1 MIRLRN
7 IFFLLLLML
16 LALPIA
22 SRAKDVFYIQPF
34 NIVPGDTKTISLN
47 LDNANGYRGFQ
58 TDIVL
63 PEGLSIVKQTN
74 NSLAISPT
82 SRASSFALSFNEIG
96 DRTTRL
102 LCYSAQYETI
112 SGNSG
117 ALVNIQVKAS
127 SDFAGG
133 YVQLKNTIFS
143 NENNQDVNMDDS
155 QVSVQ
160 TKEQNFISVADD
172 EVTAGKGKAF
182 ALQLTNETSLT
193 ACQFDVAV
201 PSGLSLDLEKCSVTG
216 RCSSSHQLTSKDLGN
231 GRYRFVCMSMDN
243 TTFVGHSGTIL
254 NLWVNAEASA
264 RDHKKVKVE
273 NVVFSDA
280 KAQTYRFEPI
290 SFDVNVSF
298 VVATS
303 IRLSE
308 SSLSLQVDD
317 SRTLT
322 ATVLPENC
330 TDKSVVWESSNEQV
344 ATVDAN
350 GKVIAKAEGQCQI
363 IAYSADR
370 SVKAECAVTVTKI
383 PLTVRVEDVSRK
395 YGDENPQ
402 FKISYEG
409 FRDGDTETRLTT
421 SAVAQTDAN
430 LKSAVGD
437 YEIILSG
444 AESNKYSFNYVA
456 GTLTITKAPLTISA
470 GNYTKK
476 QGDAMPAFKASY
488 DGFKNGETESVLTK
502 QPVFSTDAN
511 EASSPAEYAVN
522 VSSAE
527 AENYE
532 ISYQPGTLT
541 VTEADAV
548 IIRAKSYTRQYG
560 DANPTFEYEVEGA
573 ALDGTPEVVCSAVS
587 DSPVGTYTIEVRQGS
602 VKNYNVHFENGTL
615 TITKAPLVIS
625 AGSYTKKQGD
635 AMPELKASYGGFKNG
650 ENETVLTKQP
660 VFSTEANESSSP
672 ADYVVNVS
680 GAEAENYE
688 ITYQP
693 GTLTVTEADAVII
706 RAKSFSR
713 QYGDANP
720 IFEYE
725 VEGVALDGT
734 PEFVCSAAD
743 GSPVGTY
750 TIEVRQ
756 GSVKNYNVHFENG
769 TLTITKAPLVISAG
783 SYTKKQGDAM
793 PEFKASYSGFKN
805 GETESVLTKQPVFS
819 TDANEASSPAEYAVN
834 VSSAEAENYEISY
847 QPGTLTVTEADAVI
861 IRAKNYTRQYGD
873 ANPVFEYEV
882 EGAAL
887 EGTPELTCSAVANS
901 PVGTYT
907 IELSKGSVK
916 NYNVHFENGTMTIT
930 KAPLTIS
937 AGNYTKKQ
945 GDAMPA
951 FKASYDGFKNGETE
965 SVLTKQPVF
974 STDANEAS
982 SPAEYAVNVSSAE
995 AENYEISYQPGT
1007 MTVTEADAVVIRAKS
1022 YSRQYGDANPTF
1034 EYEVEGVALD
1044 GTPELVCSAA
1054 VGSSIGTYT
1063 IEVRQGSVKN
1073 YNVHFENGTL
1083 TITKA
1088 PLVISA
1094 GSYTKKQ
1101 GDAMPELK
1109 ASYGGFKNG
1118 ENETVLTK
1126 QPVFSTEANESSSP
1140 ADYVVNVSGAEATN
1154 YDITYQPGT
1163 LTVTEMPAPI
1173 LSVVNKELQISTELA
1188 DAIIYYTLDGTNPD
1202 ENSKVY
1208 SAPISLYASC
1218 MIKAIVVKNGVKSK
1232 IAETEYH
1239 DAQYPDI
1246 VKVGDLIT
1254 ANIINNGEENL
1265 PMLFSVTSVYPFEV
1279 TLLNKEEYVEG
1290 WRNEQLIG
1298 DIEVPAFVTSNGVSF
1313 AVKSIGRRALCASG
1327 KVTSLKL
1334 NEGLEY
1340 IAQEALRT
1348 IGRIKK
1354 LVIPNSVKEI
1364 GSANIIDDMNLN
1376 TMVLGKGVEIL
1387 HFNAFWSTNVPLKE
1401 IYSLN
1406 PVPPVC
1412 GAPDITFEGMPDGV
1426 TLYVPIGSK
1435 EAYETA
1441 PGWNHFAGHIVEINP
1456 TAIKPV
1462 VISIKDNTSWYNL
1475 RGVRS
1480 LEKPTAPGIYIHGGK
1495 KVIIK

>member
-1 MIRLRN
+1 
-7 IFFLLLLML
+7 ML

-470 GNYTKK
+470 DN
-476 QGDAMPAFKASY
+476 
-488 DGFKNGETESVLTK
+488 
-502 QPVFSTDAN
+502 
-511 EASSPAEYAVN
+511 
-522 VSSAE
+522 
-527 AENYE
+527 
-532 ISYQPGTLT
+532 
-541 VTEADAV
+541 
-548 IIRAKSYTRQYG
+548 
-560 DANPTFEYEVEGA
+560 
-573 ALDGTPEVVCSAVS
+573 
-587 DSPVGTYTIEVRQGS
+587 
-602 VKNYNVHFENGTL
+602 
-615 TITKAPLVIS
+615 
-625 AGSYTKKQGD
+625 
-635 AMPELKASYGGFKNG
+635 
-650 ENETVLTKQP
+650 
-660 VFSTEANESSSP
+660 
-672 ADYVVNVS
+672 
-680 GAEAENYE
+680 
-688 ITYQP
+688 
-693 GTLTVTEADAVII
+693 
-706 RAKSFSR
+706 
-713 QYGDANP
+713 
-720 IFEYE
+720 
-725 VEGVALDGT
+725 
-734 PEFVCSAAD
+734 
-743 GSPVGTY
+743 
-750 TIEVRQ
+750 
-756 GSVKNYNVHFENG
+756 
-769 TLTITKAPLVISAG
+769 
-783 SYTKKQGDAM
+783 YTKKQGDAM

-1022 YSRQYGDANPTF
+1022 YRRQYGDANPTF

-1101 GDAMPELK
+1101 GDAMPEFK
-1109 ASYGGFKNG
+1109 ASYSGFKNG
-1118 ENETVLTK
+1118 ETEAVLTK

-1140 ADYVVNVSGAEATN
+1140 ADYVVNVSGAEADN
-1154 YDITYQPGT
+1154 YDITYLPGI
-1163 LTVTEMPAPI
+1163 LTITEMSAPI
-1173 LSVVNKELQISTELA
+1173 VSIVNNELQISTELDNA
-1188 DAIIYYTLDGTNPD
+1188 VIYYTLDGTEPD

-1208 SAPISLYASC
+1208 SEPVSLYASC
-1218 MIKAIVVKNGVKSK
+1218 MIKAIAAVGGVKSK
-1232 IAETEYH
+1232 VTETEFH
-1239 DAQYPDI
+1239 DALYPDI

-1265 PMLFSVTSVYPFEV
+1265 LMAFKVTSVFPFEV
-1279 TLLNKEEYVEG
+1279 TMIHRSNYQEG
-1290 WRNEQLIG
+1290 WNNEQITG
-1298 DIEVPAFVTSNGVSF
+1298 DIEVPSSVTANGISYS
-1313 AVKSIGRRALCASG
+1313 VKRIGDSALAYTP
-1327 KVTSLKL
+1327 KAASLKL

-1340 IAQEALRT
+1340 IDGSAFRCFGQLKMKE
-1348 IGRIKK
+1348 
-1354 LVIPNSVKEI
+1354 LVVPNSVKVVGGAFVTECN
-1364 GSANIIDDMNLN
+1364 SLN
-1376 TMVLGKGVEIL
+1376 TIVLGTGVERL
-1387 HFNAFWSTNVPLKE
+1387 QRDAFWGIGALKE

-1406 PVPPVC
+1406 SIPPVC
-1412 GAPDITFEGMPDGV
+1412 DVPDQTFVDIPDDV
-1426 TLYVPIGSK
+1426 ALYVPIGSK

>member
-34 NIVPGDTKTISLN
+34 NMVPGDTKTISLN
-47 LDNANGYRGFQ
+47 LDNANVYRGFQ

-82 SRASSFALSFNEIG
+82 SRASSFALSSNEIG

-402 FKISYEG
+402 FKILYEG

-421 SAVAQTDAN
+421 TAIAQTDAN

-437 YEIILSG
+437 YEITLSG

-456 GTLTITKAPLTISA
+456 GTLTITKAPLIISA

-476 QGDAMPAFKASY
+476 QGDAMPKFKVSY
-488 DGFKNGETESVLTK
+488 SGFKNAENETILTK
-502 QPVFSTDAN
+502 QPVFSTDA
-511 EASSPAEYAVN
+511 
-522 VSSAE
+522 
-527 AENYE
+527 
-532 ISYQPGTLT
+532 T
-541 VTEADAV
+541 
-548 IIRAKSYTRQYG
+548 
-560 DANPTFEYEVEGA
+560 
-573 ALDGTPEVVCSAVS
+573 
-587 DSPVGTYTIEVRQGS
+587 
-602 VKNYNVHFENGTL
+602 
-615 TITKAPLVIS
+615 
-625 AGSYTKKQGD
+625 
-635 AMPELKASYGGFKNG
+635 
-650 ENETVLTKQP
+650 
-660 VFSTEANESSSP
+660 ESSSP

-680 GAEAENYE
+680 GAEA
-688 ITYQP
+688 
-693 GTLTVTEADAVII
+693 D
-706 RAKSFSR
+706 
-713 QYGDANP
+713 
-720 IFEYE
+720 
-725 VEGVALDGT
+725 
-734 PEFVCSAAD
+734 
-743 GSPVGTY
+743 
-750 TIEVRQ
+750 
-756 GSVKNYNVHFENG
+756 
-769 TLTITKAPLVISAG
+769 
-783 SYTKKQGDAM
+783 
-793 PEFKASYSGFKN
+793 
-805 GETESVLTKQPVFS
+805 
-819 TDANEASSPAEYAVN
+819 
-834 VSSAEAENYEISY
+834 
-847 QPGTLTVTEADAVI
+847 
-861 IRAKNYTRQYGD
+861 
-873 ANPVFEYEV
+873 
-882 EGAAL
+882 
-887 EGTPELTCSAVANS
+887 
-901 PVGTYT
+901 
-907 IELSKGSVK
+907 
-916 NYNVHFENGTMTIT
+916 
-930 KAPLTIS
+930 
-937 AGNYTKKQ
+937 
-945 GDAMPA
+945 
-951 FKASYDGFKNGETE
+951 
-965 SVLTKQPVF
+965 
-974 STDANEAS
+974 
-982 SPAEYAVNVSSAE
+982 
-995 AENYEISYQPGT
+995 
-1007 MTVTEADAVVIRAKS
+1007 
-1022 YSRQYGDANPTF
+1022 
-1034 EYEVEGVALD
+1034 
-1044 GTPELVCSAA
+1044 
-1054 VGSSIGTYT
+1054 
-1063 IEVRQGSVKN
+1063 
-1073 YNVHFENGTL
+1073 
-1083 TITKA
+1083 
-1088 PLVISA
+1088 
-1094 GSYTKKQ
+1094 
-1101 GDAMPELK
+1101 
-1109 ASYGGFKNG
+1109 
-1118 ENETVLTK
+1118 
-1126 QPVFSTEANESSSP
+1126 
-1140 ADYVVNVSGAEATN
+1140 N
-1154 YDITYQPGT
+1154 YDITYLPGI
-1163 LTVTEMPAPI
+1163 LTITEMSAPI
-1173 LSVVNKELQISTELA
+1173 VSIVNNELQISTELDNA
-1188 DAIIYYTLDGTNPD
+1188 VIYYTLDGTEPG

-1208 SAPISLYASC
+1208 SEPVSLYASC
-1218 MIKAIVVKNGVKSK
+1218 VIKAVAVVGGVKSK
-1232 IAETEYH
+1232 VTETEYH
-1239 DAQYPDI
+1239 NAQYPDI

-1265 PMLFSVTSVYPFEV
+1265 LMAFKVTSVFPFEV
-1279 TLLNKEEYVEG
+1279 TMIHRRNYQEG
-1290 WRNEQLIG
+1290 WNNEQITG
-1298 DIEVPAFVTSNGVSF
+1298 DIEVPSSVTANGISYS
-1313 AVKSIGRRALCASG
+1313 VKRIGDCVLAYTSKAA
-1327 KVTSLKL
+1327 SLKL

-1340 IAQEALRT
+1340 IDGSAFRCFGQLKMKE
-1348 IGRIKK
+1348 
-1354 LVIPNSVKEI
+1354 LVVPNSVKVVGGAFVTECN
-1364 GSANIIDDMNLN
+1364 SLN
-1376 TMVLGKGVEIL
+1376 TIVLGTGVERL
-1387 HFNAFWSTNVPLKE
+1387 QRDAFWGIGALKE

-1406 PVPPVC
+1406 SIPPVC
-1412 GAPDITFEGMPDGV
+1412 DVPDQTFVDIPDDV
-1426 TLYVPIGSK
+1426 ALYVPIGSK

>member
-1 MIRLRN
+1 MV
-7 IFFLLLLML
+7 
-16 LALPIA
+16 
-22 SRAKDVFYIQPF
+22 SKAKDAFYIQPF

-47 LDNANGYRGFQ
+47 LDNENVYRGFQ

-63 PEGLSIVKQTN
+63 PEGLSIVRNTN
-74 NSLAISPT
+74 NSLAISLT
-82 SRASSFALSFNEIG
+82 NRASSFALSSNEVG
-96 DRTTRL
+96 DRTLRL
-102 LCYSAQYETI
+102 LGYSAQYETI
-112 SGNSG
+112 SGDNG

-127 SDFAGG
+127 SDFKGG

-143 NENNQDVNMDDS
+143 NENNQDVSMDDS
-155 QVSVQ
+155 QVLVL
-160 TKEQNFISVADD
+160 TKEQNLISVADG
-172 EVTAGKGKAF
+172 ELTAGKGKAF
-182 ALQLTNETSLT
+182 ALELTNETSLT
-193 ACQFDVAV
+193 ACQFDVVV
-201 PSGLSLDLEKCSVTG
+201 PSGLSLDLAKCSVTG

-280 KAQTYRFEPI
+280 KAQTYRLEPI

-502 QPVFSTDAN
+502 QPVFSTDA
-511 EASSPAEYAVN
+511 
-522 VSSAE
+522 
-527 AENYE
+527 
-532 ISYQPGTLT
+532 T
-541 VTEADAV
+541 
-548 IIRAKSYTRQYG
+548 
-560 DANPTFEYEVEGA
+560 
-573 ALDGTPEVVCSAVS
+573 
-587 DSPVGTYTIEVRQGS
+587 
-602 VKNYNVHFENGTL
+602 
-615 TITKAPLVIS
+615 
-625 AGSYTKKQGD
+625 
-635 AMPELKASYGGFKNG
+635 
-650 ENETVLTKQP
+650 
-660 VFSTEANESSSP
+660 ESSSP

-680 GAEAENYE
+680 GAEA
-688 ITYQP
+688 
-693 GTLTVTEADAVII
+693 D
-706 RAKSFSR
+706 
-713 QYGDANP
+713 
-720 IFEYE
+720 
-725 VEGVALDGT
+725 
-734 PEFVCSAAD
+734 
-743 GSPVGTY
+743 
-750 TIEVRQ
+750 
-756 GSVKNYNVHFENG
+756 
-769 TLTITKAPLVISAG
+769 
-783 SYTKKQGDAM
+783 
-793 PEFKASYSGFKN
+793 
-805 GETESVLTKQPVFS
+805 
-819 TDANEASSPAEYAVN
+819 
-834 VSSAEAENYEISY
+834 
-847 QPGTLTVTEADAVI
+847 
-861 IRAKNYTRQYGD
+861 
-873 ANPVFEYEV
+873 
-882 EGAAL
+882 
-887 EGTPELTCSAVANS
+887 
-901 PVGTYT
+901 
-907 IELSKGSVK
+907 
-916 NYNVHFENGTMTIT
+916 
-930 KAPLTIS
+930 
-937 AGNYTKKQ
+937 
-945 GDAMPA
+945 
-951 FKASYDGFKNGETE
+951 
-965 SVLTKQPVF
+965 
-974 STDANEAS
+974 
-982 SPAEYAVNVSSAE
+982 
-995 AENYEISYQPGT
+995 
-1007 MTVTEADAVVIRAKS
+1007 
-1022 YSRQYGDANPTF
+1022 
-1034 EYEVEGVALD
+1034 
-1044 GTPELVCSAA
+1044 
-1054 VGSSIGTYT
+1054 
-1063 IEVRQGSVKN
+1063 
-1073 YNVHFENGTL
+1073 
-1083 TITKA
+1083 
-1088 PLVISA
+1088 
-1094 GSYTKKQ
+1094 
-1101 GDAMPELK
+1101 
-1109 ASYGGFKNG
+1109 
-1118 ENETVLTK
+1118 
-1126 QPVFSTEANESSSP
+1126 
-1140 ADYVVNVSGAEATN
+1140 N
-1154 YDITYQPGT
+1154 YDITYLPGI
-1163 LTVTEMPAPI
+1163 LTITEMSAPI
-1173 LSVVNKELQISTELA
+1173 VSIVNNELQISTELDNA
-1188 DAIIYYTLDGTNPD
+1188 VIYYTLDGTEPG

-1208 SAPISLYASC
+1208 SEPVSLYASC
-1218 MIKAIVVKNGVKSK
+1218 VIKAVAVVGGVKSK
-1232 IAETEYH
+1232 VTETEYH
-1239 DAQYPDI
+1239 NAQYPDI

-1265 PMLFSVTSVYPFEV
+1265 LMAFKVTSVFPFEV
-1279 TLLNKEEYVEG
+1279 TMIHRRNYQEG
-1290 WRNEQLIG
+1290 WNNEQITG
-1298 DIEVPAFVTSNGVSF
+1298 DIEVPSSVTANGISYS
-1313 AVKSIGRRALCASG
+1313 VKRIGDCALAYTS
-1327 KVTSLKL
+1327 KAASLKL

-1340 IAQEALRT
+1340 IDDSAFKCFGQLKMKE
-1348 IGRIKK
+1348 
-1354 LVIPNSVKEI
+1354 LVVPNSVKVVGGAFVKECN
-1364 GSANIIDDMNLN
+1364 SLN
-1376 TMVLGKGVEIL
+1376 TIVLGTGVEGL
-1387 HFNAFWSTNVPLKE
+1387 QRNAFWGIGALNE

-1406 PVPPVC
+1406 SIPPICDVPDQTFVDI
-1412 GAPDITFEGMPDGV
+1412 PDDV
-1426 TLYVPIGSK
+1426 ALYVPIGSK

>member
-1 MIRLRN
+1 
-7 IFFLLLLML
+7 ML

-47 LDNANGYRGFQ
+47 LNNENVYRGFQ

-82 SRASSFALSFNEIG
+82 SRASSFALSSNEIG

-409 FRDGDTETRLTT
+409 FKNGDTETRLTT

-437 YEIILSG
+437 YEITLSG

-456 GTLTITKAPLTISA
+456 GTLTITKAPLVISA

-476 QGDAMPAFKASY
+476 QGDAMPKFKVSY
-488 DGFKNGETESVLTK
+488 SGFKNAENETILTK
-502 QPVFSTDAN
+502 QPVFSTDA
-511 EASSPAEYAVN
+511 
-522 VSSAE
+522 
-527 AENYE
+527 
-532 ISYQPGTLT
+532 T
-541 VTEADAV
+541 
-548 IIRAKSYTRQYG
+548 
-560 DANPTFEYEVEGA
+560 
-573 ALDGTPEVVCSAVS
+573 
-587 DSPVGTYTIEVRQGS
+587 
-602 VKNYNVHFENGTL
+602 
-615 TITKAPLVIS
+615 
-625 AGSYTKKQGD
+625 
-635 AMPELKASYGGFKNG
+635 
-650 ENETVLTKQP
+650 
-660 VFSTEANESSSP
+660 ESSSP

-680 GAEAENYE
+680 GAEA
-688 ITYQP
+688 
-693 GTLTVTEADAVII
+693 D
-706 RAKSFSR
+706 
-713 QYGDANP
+713 
-720 IFEYE
+720 
-725 VEGVALDGT
+725 
-734 PEFVCSAAD
+734 
-743 GSPVGTY
+743 
-750 TIEVRQ
+750 
-756 GSVKNYNVHFENG
+756 
-769 TLTITKAPLVISAG
+769 
-783 SYTKKQGDAM
+783 
-793 PEFKASYSGFKN
+793 
-805 GETESVLTKQPVFS
+805 
-819 TDANEASSPAEYAVN
+819 
-834 VSSAEAENYEISY
+834 
-847 QPGTLTVTEADAVI
+847 
-861 IRAKNYTRQYGD
+861 
-873 ANPVFEYEV
+873 
-882 EGAAL
+882 
-887 EGTPELTCSAVANS
+887 
-901 PVGTYT
+901 
-907 IELSKGSVK
+907 
-916 NYNVHFENGTMTIT
+916 
-930 KAPLTIS
+930 
-937 AGNYTKKQ
+937 
-945 GDAMPA
+945 
-951 FKASYDGFKNGETE
+951 
-965 SVLTKQPVF
+965 
-974 STDANEAS
+974 
-982 SPAEYAVNVSSAE
+982 
-995 AENYEISYQPGT
+995 
-1007 MTVTEADAVVIRAKS
+1007 
-1022 YSRQYGDANPTF
+1022 
-1034 EYEVEGVALD
+1034 
-1044 GTPELVCSAA
+1044 
-1054 VGSSIGTYT
+1054 
-1063 IEVRQGSVKN
+1063 
-1073 YNVHFENGTL
+1073 
-1083 TITKA
+1083 
-1088 PLVISA
+1088 
-1094 GSYTKKQ
+1094 
-1101 GDAMPELK
+1101 
-1109 ASYGGFKNG
+1109 
-1118 ENETVLTK
+1118 
-1126 QPVFSTEANESSSP
+1126 
-1140 ADYVVNVSGAEATN
+1140 N
-1154 YDITYQPGT
+1154 YDITYLPGI
-1163 LTVTEMPAPI
+1163 LTITEMSAPI
-1173 LSVVNKELQISTELA
+1173 VSIVNNELQISTELDNA
-1188 DAIIYYTLDGTNPD
+1188 VIYYTLDGTEPG

-1208 SAPISLYASC
+1208 SEPVSLYASC
-1218 MIKAIVVKNGVKSK
+1218 VIKAVAVVGGVKSK
-1232 IAETEYH
+1232 VTETEYH
-1239 DAQYPDI
+1239 NAQYPDI

-1265 PMLFSVTSVYPFEV
+1265 LMAFKVTSVFPFEV
-1279 TLLNKEEYVEG
+1279 TMIHRRNYQEG
-1290 WRNEQLIG
+1290 WNNEQITG
-1298 DIEVPAFVTSNGVSF
+1298 DIEVPSSVTANGISYS
-1313 AVKSIGRRALCASG
+1313 VKRIGDCALAYTS
-1327 KVTSLKL
+1327 KAASLKL

-1340 IAQEALRT
+1340 IDDSAFKCFGQLKMKE
-1348 IGRIKK
+1348 
-1354 LVIPNSVKEI
+1354 LVVPNSVKVVGGAFVKECN
-1364 GSANIIDDMNLN
+1364 SLNII
-1376 TMVLGKGVEIL
+1376 VLGTGVEGL
-1387 HFNAFWSTNVPLKE
+1387 QRNAFWGIGALKE

-1406 PVPPVC
+1406 SIPPICDVPDQTFVDI
-1412 GAPDITFEGMPDGV
+1412 PDDV
-1426 TLYVPIGSK
+1426 ALYVPIGSK

-1441 PGWNHFAGHIVEINP
+1441 PGWDHFAGHIVEIDP

-1462 VISIKDNTSWYNL
+1462 VISVKDDASWYNL
-1475 RGVRS
+1475 QGVKS
-1480 LEKPTAPGIYIHGGK
+1480 SEKPTAPGIYIHGGK

>member
-34 NIVPGDTKTISLN
+34 NMVPGDTKTISLN
-47 LDNANGYRGFQ
+47 LDNANVYRGFQ

-82 SRASSFALSFNEIG
+82 SRASSFALSSNEIG

-402 FKISYEG
+402 FKILYEG

-421 SAVAQTDAN
+421 TAIAQTDAN

-437 YEIILSG
+437 YEITLSG

-456 GTLTITKAPLTISA
+456 GTLTITKAPLIISA

-476 QGDAMPAFKASY
+476 QGDAMPKFKVSY
-488 DGFKNGETESVLTK
+488 SGFKNAENETILTK
-502 QPVFSTDAN
+502 QPVFSTDA
-511 EASSPAEYAVN
+511 
-522 VSSAE
+522 
-527 AENYE
+527 
-532 ISYQPGTLT
+532 T
-541 VTEADAV
+541 
-548 IIRAKSYTRQYG
+548 
-560 DANPTFEYEVEGA
+560 
-573 ALDGTPEVVCSAVS
+573 
-587 DSPVGTYTIEVRQGS
+587 
-602 VKNYNVHFENGTL
+602 
-615 TITKAPLVIS
+615 
-625 AGSYTKKQGD
+625 
-635 AMPELKASYGGFKNG
+635 
-650 ENETVLTKQP
+650 
-660 VFSTEANESSSP
+660 ESSSP

-680 GAEAENYE
+680 GAEA
-688 ITYQP
+688 
-693 GTLTVTEADAVII
+693 D
-706 RAKSFSR
+706 
-713 QYGDANP
+713 
-720 IFEYE
+720 
-725 VEGVALDGT
+725 
-734 PEFVCSAAD
+734 
-743 GSPVGTY
+743 
-750 TIEVRQ
+750 
-756 GSVKNYNVHFENG
+756 
-769 TLTITKAPLVISAG
+769 
-783 SYTKKQGDAM
+783 
-793 PEFKASYSGFKN
+793 
-805 GETESVLTKQPVFS
+805 
-819 TDANEASSPAEYAVN
+819 
-834 VSSAEAENYEISY
+834 
-847 QPGTLTVTEADAVI
+847 
-861 IRAKNYTRQYGD
+861 
-873 ANPVFEYEV
+873 
-882 EGAAL
+882 
-887 EGTPELTCSAVANS
+887 
-901 PVGTYT
+901 
-907 IELSKGSVK
+907 
-916 NYNVHFENGTMTIT
+916 
-930 KAPLTIS
+930 
-937 AGNYTKKQ
+937 
-945 GDAMPA
+945 
-951 FKASYDGFKNGETE
+951 
-965 SVLTKQPVF
+965 
-974 STDANEAS
+974 
-982 SPAEYAVNVSSAE
+982 
-995 AENYEISYQPGT
+995 
-1007 MTVTEADAVVIRAKS
+1007 
-1022 YSRQYGDANPTF
+1022 
-1034 EYEVEGVALD
+1034 
-1044 GTPELVCSAA
+1044 
-1054 VGSSIGTYT
+1054 
-1063 IEVRQGSVKN
+1063 
-1073 YNVHFENGTL
+1073 
-1083 TITKA
+1083 
-1088 PLVISA
+1088 
-1094 GSYTKKQ
+1094 
-1101 GDAMPELK
+1101 
-1109 ASYGGFKNG
+1109 
-1118 ENETVLTK
+1118 
-1126 QPVFSTEANESSSP
+1126 
-1140 ADYVVNVSGAEATN
+1140 N
-1154 YDITYQPGT
+1154 YDITYLPGI
-1163 LTVTEMPAPI
+1163 LTITEMSAPI
-1173 LSVVNKELQISTELA
+1173 VSIVNNELQISTELDNA
-1188 DAIIYYTLDGTNPD
+1188 VIYYTLDGTEPG

-1208 SAPISLYASC
+1208 SEPGSLYASC
-1218 MIKAIVVKNGVKSK
+1218 VIKAVAVVGGVKSK
-1232 IAETEYH
+1232 VTETEYH
-1239 DAQYPDI
+1239 NAQYPDI

-1265 PMLFSVTSVYPFEV
+1265 LMAFKVTSVFPFEV
-1279 TLLNKEEYVEG
+1279 TMIHRRNYQEG
-1290 WRNEQLIG
+1290 WNNEQITG
-1298 DIEVPAFVTSNGVSF
+1298 DIEVPSSVTANGISYS
-1313 AVKSIGRRALCASG
+1313 VKRIGDCALAYTS
-1327 KVTSLKL
+1327 KAASLKL

-1340 IAQEALRT
+1340 IDDSAFKCFGQLKMKE
-1348 IGRIKK
+1348 
-1354 LVIPNSVKEI
+1354 LVVPNSVKVVGGAFVKECN
-1364 GSANIIDDMNLN
+1364 SLN
-1376 TMVLGKGVEIL
+1376 TIVLGTGVEGL
-1387 HFNAFWSTNVPLKE
+1387 QRNAFWGIGALKE

-1406 PVPPVC
+1406 SIPPICDVPDQTFVDI
-1412 GAPDITFEGMPDGV
+1412 PDDV
-1426 TLYVPIGSK
+1426 ALYVPIGSK

-1441 PGWNHFAGHIVEINP
+1441 PGWDHFAGYIVEIDP

-1462 VISIKDNTSWYNL
+1462 VISVKDDASWYNL
-1475 RGVRS
+1475 QGVKS
-1480 LEKPTAPGIYIHGGK
+1480 SEKPTAPGIYIHGGK

>member
-1 MIRLRN
+1 
-7 IFFLLLLML
+7 ML

-470 GNYTKK
+470 DNYTKK
-476 QGDAMPAFKASY
+476 QGDAMP
-488 DGFKNGETESVLTK
+488 L
-502 QPVFSTDAN
+502 
-511 EASSPAEYAVN
+511 
-522 VSSAE
+522 
-527 AENYE
+527 
-532 ISYQPGTLT
+532 
-541 VTEADAV
+541 
-548 IIRAKSYTRQYG
+548 
-560 DANPTFEYEVEGA
+560 
-573 ALDGTPEVVCSAVS
+573 
-587 DSPVGTYTIEVRQGS
+587 
-602 VKNYNVHFENGTL
+602 
-615 TITKAPLVIS
+615 
-625 AGSYTKKQGD
+625 
-635 AMPELKASYGGFKNG
+635 
-650 ENETVLTKQP
+650 
-660 VFSTEANESSSP
+660 
-672 ADYVVNVS
+672 
-680 GAEAENYE
+680 
-688 ITYQP
+688 
-693 GTLTVTEADAVII
+693 
-706 RAKSFSR
+706 
-713 QYGDANP
+713 
-720 IFEYE
+720 
-725 VEGVALDGT
+725 
-734 PEFVCSAAD
+734 
-743 GSPVGTY
+743 
-750 TIEVRQ
+750 
-756 GSVKNYNVHFENG
+756 
-769 TLTITKAPLVISAG
+769 
-783 SYTKKQGDAM
+783 
-793 PEFKASYSGFKN
+793 FKASYSGFKN
-805 GETESVLTKQPVFS
+805 GETE
-819 TDANEASSPAEYAVN
+819 A
-834 VSSAEAENYEISY
+834 
-847 QPGTLTVTEADAVI
+847 
-861 IRAKNYTRQYGD
+861 
-873 ANPVFEYEV
+873 
-882 EGAAL
+882 
-887 EGTPELTCSAVANS
+887 
-901 PVGTYT
+901 
-907 IELSKGSVK
+907 
-916 NYNVHFENGTMTIT
+916 
-930 KAPLTIS
+930 
-937 AGNYTKKQ
+937 
-945 GDAMPA
+945 
-951 FKASYDGFKNGETE
+951 
-965 SVLTKQPVF
+965 
-974 STDANEAS
+974 
-982 SPAEYAVNVSSAE
+982 
-995 AENYEISYQPGT
+995 
-1007 MTVTEADAVVIRAKS
+1007 
-1022 YSRQYGDANPTF
+1022 
-1034 EYEVEGVALD
+1034 
-1044 GTPELVCSAA
+1044 
-1054 VGSSIGTYT
+1054 
-1063 IEVRQGSVKN
+1063 
-1073 YNVHFENGTL
+1073 
-1083 TITKA
+1083 
-1088 PLVISA
+1088 
-1094 GSYTKKQ
+1094 
-1101 GDAMPELK
+1101 
-1109 ASYGGFKNG
+1109 
-1118 ENETVLTK
+1118 VLTK

-1154 YDITYQPGT
+1154 YDITYLPGI
-1163 LTVTEMPAPI
+1163 LTVTEMPAP
-1173 LSVVNKELQISTELA
+1173 VVSIINKELQISTELDNA
-1188 DAIIYYTLDGTNPD
+1188 VIYYTLDGTEPD

-1208 SAPISLYASC
+1208 SEPFCLYASC
-1218 MIKAIVVKNGVKSK
+1218 VIKAVAVVGGVKSK
-1232 IAETEYH
+1232 VTETEYH

-1265 PMLFSVTSVYPFEV
+1265 LMAFKVTSVFPFEV
-1279 TLLNKEEYVEG
+1279 TMIHRSNYQEG
-1290 WRNEQLIG
+1290 WNNEQITG
-1298 DIEVPAFVTSNGVSF
+1298 DIEVPSSVTANGISYS
-1313 AVKSIGRRALCASG
+1313 VKRIGDSALAYTP
-1327 KVTSLKL
+1327 KAASLKL

-1340 IAQEALRT
+1340 IDGSAFRCFGQLKMKE
-1348 IGRIKK
+1348 
-1354 LVIPNSVKEI
+1354 LVVPNSVKVVGGAFVTECN
-1364 GSANIIDDMNLN
+1364 SLN
-1376 TMVLGKGVEIL
+1376 TIVLGTGVERL
-1387 HFNAFWSTNVPLKE
+1387 QRDAFWGIGALKE

-1406 PVPPVC
+1406 SIPPVC
-1412 GAPDITFEGMPDGV
+1412 DVPDQTFVDIPDDV
-1426 TLYVPIGSK
+1426 ALYVPIGSK

-1480 LEKPTAPGIYIHGGK
+1480 LEKPTASGIYIHGGK

>member
-1 MIRLRN
+1 
-7 IFFLLLLML
+7 ML

-82 SRASSFALSFNEIG
+82 SRASSFALSSNEIG

-409 FRDGDTETRLTT
+409 FKNGDTETRLTT

-456 GTLTITKAPLTISA
+456 GTLTITKAPL
-470 GNYTKK
+470 
-476 QGDAMPAFKASY
+476 
-488 DGFKNGETESVLTK
+488 
-502 QPVFSTDAN
+502 
-511 EASSPAEYAVN
+511 
-522 VSSAE
+522 
-527 AENYE
+527 
-532 ISYQPGTLT
+532 
-541 VTEADAV
+541 
-548 IIRAKSYTRQYG
+548 
-560 DANPTFEYEVEGA
+560 
-573 ALDGTPEVVCSAVS
+573 
-587 DSPVGTYTIEVRQGS
+587 
-602 VKNYNVHFENGTL
+602 
-615 TITKAPLVIS
+615 
-625 AGSYTKKQGD
+625 
-635 AMPELKASYGGFKNG
+635 
-650 ENETVLTKQP
+650 
-660 VFSTEANESSSP
+660 
-672 ADYVVNVS
+672 
-680 GAEAENYE
+680 
-688 ITYQP
+688 
-693 GTLTVTEADAVII
+693 
-706 RAKSFSR
+706 
-713 QYGDANP
+713 
-720 IFEYE
+720 
-725 VEGVALDGT
+725 
-734 PEFVCSAAD
+734 
-743 GSPVGTY
+743 
-750 TIEVRQ
+750 
-756 GSVKNYNVHFENG
+756 
-769 TLTITKAPLVISAG
+769 VISAG

-805 GETESVLTKQPVFS
+805 GETE
-819 TDANEASSPAEYAVN
+819 A
-834 VSSAEAENYEISY
+834 
-847 QPGTLTVTEADAVI
+847 
-861 IRAKNYTRQYGD
+861 
-873 ANPVFEYEV
+873 
-882 EGAAL
+882 
-887 EGTPELTCSAVANS
+887 
-901 PVGTYT
+901 
-907 IELSKGSVK
+907 
-916 NYNVHFENGTMTIT
+916 
-930 KAPLTIS
+930 
-937 AGNYTKKQ
+937 
-945 GDAMPA
+945 
-951 FKASYDGFKNGETE
+951 
-965 SVLTKQPVF
+965 
-974 STDANEAS
+974 
-982 SPAEYAVNVSSAE
+982 
-995 AENYEISYQPGT
+995 
-1007 MTVTEADAVVIRAKS
+1007 
-1022 YSRQYGDANPTF
+1022 
-1034 EYEVEGVALD
+1034 
-1044 GTPELVCSAA
+1044 
-1054 VGSSIGTYT
+1054 
-1063 IEVRQGSVKN
+1063 
-1073 YNVHFENGTL
+1073 
-1083 TITKA
+1083 
-1088 PLVISA
+1088 
-1094 GSYTKKQ
+1094 
-1101 GDAMPELK
+1101 
-1109 ASYGGFKNG
+1109 
-1118 ENETVLTK
+1118 VLTK

-1348 IGRIKK
+1348 IGRIKE

>member
-1 MIRLRN
+1 
-7 IFFLLLLML
+7 ML

-82 SRASSFALSFNEIG
+82 SRASSFALSSNEIG

-488 DGFKNGETESVLTK
+488 SGFRNS
-502 QPVFSTDAN
+502 
-511 EASSPAEYAVN
+511 
-522 VSSAE
+522 
-527 AENYE
+527 
-532 ISYQPGTLT
+532 
-541 VTEADAV
+541 
-548 IIRAKSYTRQYG
+548 
-560 DANPTFEYEVEGA
+560 
-573 ALDGTPEVVCSAVS
+573 
-587 DSPVGTYTIEVRQGS
+587 
-602 VKNYNVHFENGTL
+602 
-615 TITKAPLVIS
+615 
-625 AGSYTKKQGD
+625 
-635 AMPELKASYGGFKNG
+635 
-650 ENETVLTKQP
+650 ENETVLTKRP
-660 VFSTEANESSSP
+660 VFSTDATESSAP

-680 GAEAENYE
+680 GAEAGNYE

-693 GTLTVTEADAVII
+693 GTLTVIEM
-706 RAKSFSR
+706 
-713 QYGDANP
+713 P
-720 IFEYE
+720 
-725 VEGVALDGT
+725 
-734 PEFVCSAAD
+734 
-743 GSPVGTY
+743 SPVVS
-750 TIEVRQ
+750 IV
-756 GSVKNYNVHFENG
+756 N
-769 TLTITKAPLVISAG
+769 
-783 SYTKKQGDAM
+783 
-793 PEFKASYSGFKN
+793 
-805 GETESVLTKQPVFS
+805 
-819 TDANEASSPAEYAVN
+819 NE
-834 VSSAEAENYEISY
+834 
-847 QPGTLTVTEADAVI
+847 
-861 IRAKNYTRQYGD
+861 
-873 ANPVFEYEV
+873 
-882 EGAAL
+882 
-887 EGTPELTCSAVANS
+887 
-901 PVGTYT
+901 
-907 IELSKGSVK
+907 
-916 NYNVHFENGTMTIT
+916 M
-930 KAPLTIS
+930 
-937 AGNYTKKQ
+937 
-945 GDAMPA
+945 
-951 FKASYDGFKNGETE
+951 
-965 SVLTKQPVF
+965 
-974 STDANEAS
+974 
-982 SPAEYAVNVSSAE
+982 
-995 AENYEISYQPGT
+995 
-1007 MTVTEADAVVIRAKS
+1007 
-1022 YSRQYGDANPTF
+1022 
-1034 EYEVEGVALD
+1034 
-1044 GTPELVCSAA
+1044 
-1054 VGSSIGTYT
+1054 
-1063 IEVRQGSVKN
+1063 
-1073 YNVHFENGTL
+1073 
-1083 TITKA
+1083 
-1088 PLVISA
+1088 
-1094 GSYTKKQ
+1094 
-1101 GDAMPELK
+1101 
-1109 ASYGGFKNG
+1109 
-1118 ENETVLTK
+1118 
-1126 QPVFSTEANESSSP
+1126 
-1140 ADYVVNVSGAEATN
+1140 
-1154 YDITYQPGT
+1154 
-1163 LTVTEMPAPI
+1163 
-1173 LSVVNKELQISTELA
+1173 QISTELD
-1188 DAIIYYTLDGTNPD
+1188 DA
-1202 ENSKVY
+1202 
-1208 SAPISLYASC
+1208 
-1218 MIKAIVVKNGVKSK
+1218 
-1232 IAETEYH
+1232 
-1239 DAQYPDI
+1239 
-1246 VKVGDLIT
+1246 
-1254 ANIINNGEENL
+1254 
-1265 PMLFSVTSVYPFEV
+1265 
-1279 TLLNKEEYVEG
+1279 
-1290 WRNEQLIG
+1290 
-1298 DIEVPAFVTSNGVSF
+1298 
-1313 AVKSIGRRALCASG
+1313 
-1327 KVTSLKL
+1327 
-1334 NEGLEY
+1334 
-1340 IAQEALRT
+1340 
-1348 IGRIKK
+1348 
-1354 LVIPNSVKEI
+1354 
-1364 GSANIIDDMNLN
+1364 
-1376 TMVLGKGVEIL
+1376 
-1387 HFNAFWSTNVPLKE
+1387 
-1401 IYSLN
+1401 
-1406 PVPPVC
+1406 
-1412 GAPDITFEGMPDGV
+1412 
-1426 TLYVPIGSK
+1426 
-1435 EAYETA
+1435 
-1441 PGWNHFAGHIVEINP
+1441 
-1456 TAIKPV
+1456 
-1462 VISIKDNTSWYNL
+1462 SWYNL
-1475 RGVRS
+1475 QGVRLS
-1480 LEKPTAPGIYIHGGK
+1480 EKPTAPGIYVHGGK
-1495 KVIIK
+1495 KVVIK

>member
-470 GNYTKK
+470 DN
-476 QGDAMPAFKASY
+476 
-488 DGFKNGETESVLTK
+488 
-502 QPVFSTDAN
+502 
-511 EASSPAEYAVN
+511 
-522 VSSAE
+522 
-527 AENYE
+527 
-532 ISYQPGTLT
+532 
-541 VTEADAV
+541 
-548 IIRAKSYTRQYG
+548 
-560 DANPTFEYEVEGA
+560 
-573 ALDGTPEVVCSAVS
+573 
-587 DSPVGTYTIEVRQGS
+587 
-602 VKNYNVHFENGTL
+602 
-615 TITKAPLVIS
+615 
-625 AGSYTKKQGD
+625 
-635 AMPELKASYGGFKNG
+635 
-650 ENETVLTKQP
+650 
-660 VFSTEANESSSP
+660 
-672 ADYVVNVS
+672 
-680 GAEAENYE
+680 
-688 ITYQP
+688 
-693 GTLTVTEADAVII
+693 
-706 RAKSFSR
+706 
-713 QYGDANP
+713 
-720 IFEYE
+720 
-725 VEGVALDGT
+725 
-734 PEFVCSAAD
+734 
-743 GSPVGTY
+743 
-750 TIEVRQ
+750 
-756 GSVKNYNVHFENG
+756 
-769 TLTITKAPLVISAG
+769 
-783 SYTKKQGDAM
+783 YTKKQGDAM

-916 NYNVHFENGTMTIT
+916 NYNVHFENETMTIT

-1022 YSRQYGDANPTF
+1022 YRRQYGDANPTF

-1101 GDAMPELK
+1101 GDAMPEFK
-1109 ASYGGFKNG
+1109 ASYSGFKNG
-1118 ENETVLTK
+1118 ETEAVLTK

-1140 ADYVVNVSGAEATN
+1140 ADYVVNVSGAEADN
-1154 YDITYQPGT
+1154 YDITYLPGI
-1163 LTVTEMPAPI
+1163 LTITEMSAPI
-1173 LSVVNKELQISTELA
+1173 VSIVNNELQISTELDNA
-1188 DAIIYYTLDGTNPD
+1188 VIYYTLDGTEPD

-1208 SAPISLYASC
+1208 SEPVSLYASC
-1218 MIKAIVVKNGVKSK
+1218 MIKAIAAVGGVKSK
-1232 IAETEYH
+1232 VTETEFH
-1239 DAQYPDI
+1239 DALYPDI

-1265 PMLFSVTSVYPFEV
+1265 LMAFKVTSVFPFEV
-1279 TLLNKEEYVEG
+1279 TMIHRSNYQEG
-1290 WRNEQLIG
+1290 WNNEQITG
-1298 DIEVPAFVTSNGVSF
+1298 DIEVPSSVTANGISYS
-1313 AVKSIGRRALCASG
+1313 VKRIGDSALAYTP
-1327 KVTSLKL
+1327 KAASLKL

-1340 IAQEALRT
+1340 IDGSAFRCFGQLKMKE
-1348 IGRIKK
+1348 
-1354 LVIPNSVKEI
+1354 LVVPNSVKVVGGAFVTECN
-1364 GSANIIDDMNLN
+1364 SLN
-1376 TMVLGKGVEIL
+1376 TIVLGTGVERL
-1387 HFNAFWSTNVPLKE
+1387 QRDAFWGIGALKE

-1406 PVPPVC
+1406 SIPPVC
-1412 GAPDITFEGMPDGV
+1412 DVPDQTFVDIPDDV
-1426 TLYVPIGSK
+1426 ALYVPIGSK

>member
-34 NIVPGDTKTISLN
+34 NMVPGDTKTISLN

-82 SRASSFALSFNEIG
+82 SRASSFALSSNEIG

-548 IIRAKSYTRQYG
+548 IIRAK
-560 DANPTFEYEVEGA
+560 
-573 ALDGTPEVVCSAVS
+573 
-587 DSPVGTYTIEVRQGS
+587 
-602 VKNYNVHFENGTL
+602 
-615 TITKAPLVIS
+615 
-625 AGSYTKKQGD
+625 
-635 AMPELKASYGGFKNG
+635 
-650 ENETVLTKQP
+650 
-660 VFSTEANESSSP
+660 
-672 ADYVVNVS
+672 
-680 GAEAENYE
+680 
-688 ITYQP
+688 
-693 GTLTVTEADAVII
+693 
-706 RAKSFSR
+706 
-713 QYGDANP
+713 
-720 IFEYE
+720 
-725 VEGVALDGT
+725 
-734 PEFVCSAAD
+734 
-743 GSPVGTY
+743 
-750 TIEVRQ
+750 
-756 GSVKNYNVHFENG
+756 
-769 TLTITKAPLVISAG
+769 
-783 SYTKKQGDAM
+783 
-793 PEFKASYSGFKN
+793 
-805 GETESVLTKQPVFS
+805 
-819 TDANEASSPAEYAVN
+819 
-834 VSSAEAENYEISY
+834 
-847 QPGTLTVTEADAVI
+847 
-861 IRAKNYTRQYGD
+861 NYTRQYGD

-945 GDAMPA
+945 GDAMPE
-951 FKASYDGFKNGETE
+951 FKASYSGFKNGETE
-965 SVLTKQPVF
+965 
-974 STDANEAS
+974 A
-982 SPAEYAVNVSSAE
+982 
-995 AENYEISYQPGT
+995 
-1007 MTVTEADAVVIRAKS
+1007 
-1022 YSRQYGDANPTF
+1022 
-1034 EYEVEGVALD
+1034 
-1044 GTPELVCSAA
+1044 
-1054 VGSSIGTYT
+1054 
-1063 IEVRQGSVKN
+1063 
-1073 YNVHFENGTL
+1073 
-1083 TITKA
+1083 
-1088 PLVISA
+1088 
-1094 GSYTKKQ
+1094 
-1101 GDAMPELK
+1101 
-1109 ASYGGFKNG
+1109 
-1118 ENETVLTK
+1118 VLTK

-1348 IGRIKK
+1348 IGRIKE

-1412 GAPDITFEGMPDGV
+1412 GAPDITFEGMLDGV

-1441 PGWNHFAGHIVEINP
+1441 PGWDHFAGHIVEIDP

>member
-1 MIRLRN
+1 
-7 IFFLLLLML
+7 ML

-82 SRASSFALSFNEIG
+82 SRASSFALSSNEIG

-143 NENNQDVNMDDS
+143 NENNQDVNMDGS

-560 DANPTFEYEVEGA
+560 DANP
-573 ALDGTPEVVCSAVS
+573 
-587 DSPVGTYTIEVRQGS
+587 
-602 VKNYNVHFENGTL
+602 
-615 TITKAPLVIS
+615 
-625 AGSYTKKQGD
+625 
-635 AMPELKASYGGFKNG
+635 
-650 ENETVLTKQP
+650 
-660 VFSTEANESSSP
+660 
-672 ADYVVNVS
+672 
-680 GAEAENYE
+680 
-688 ITYQP
+688 
-693 GTLTVTEADAVII
+693 
-706 RAKSFSR
+706 
-713 QYGDANP
+713 
-720 IFEYE
+720 
-725 VEGVALDGT
+725 
-734 PEFVCSAAD
+734 
-743 GSPVGTY
+743 
-750 TIEVRQ
+750 
-756 GSVKNYNVHFENG
+756 
-769 TLTITKAPLVISAG
+769 
-783 SYTKKQGDAM
+783 
-793 PEFKASYSGFKN
+793 
-805 GETESVLTKQPVFS
+805 
-819 TDANEASSPAEYAVN
+819 
-834 VSSAEAENYEISY
+834 
-847 QPGTLTVTEADAVI
+847 
-861 IRAKNYTRQYGD
+861 
-873 ANPVFEYEV
+873 VFEYEV

-901 PVGTYT
+901 PVGAYT

-945 GDAMPA
+945 GDAMP
-951 FKASYDGFKNGETE
+951 
-965 SVLTKQPVF
+965 
-974 STDANEAS
+974 
-982 SPAEYAVNVSSAE
+982 
-995 AENYEISYQPGT
+995 
-1007 MTVTEADAVVIRAKS
+1007 
-1022 YSRQYGDANPTF
+1022 
-1034 EYEVEGVALD
+1034 
-1044 GTPELVCSAA
+1044 
-1054 VGSSIGTYT
+1054 
-1063 IEVRQGSVKN
+1063 
-1073 YNVHFENGTL
+1073 
-1083 TITKA
+1083 
-1088 PLVISA
+1088 
-1094 GSYTKKQ
+1094 
-1101 GDAMPELK
+1101 ELK

-1126 QPVFSTEANESSSP
+1126 QPVFSTEANESSSS
-1140 ADYVVNVSGAEATN
+1140 ADYVVNVSGAEAEN
-1154 YDITYQPGT
+1154 YEITYQPGT

-1348 IGRIKK
+1348 IGRIKE

>member
-1 MIRLRN
+1 
-7 IFFLLLLML
+7 
-16 LALPIA
+16 
-22 SRAKDVFYIQPF
+22 
-34 NIVPGDTKTISLN
+34 
-47 LDNANGYRGFQ
+47 
-58 TDIVL
+58 
-63 PEGLSIVKQTN
+63 
-74 NSLAISPT
+74 
-82 SRASSFALSFNEIG
+82 
-96 DRTTRL
+96 
-102 LCYSAQYETI
+102 
-112 SGNSG
+112 
-117 ALVNIQVKAS
+117 
-127 SDFAGG
+127 
-133 YVQLKNTIFS
+133 
-143 NENNQDVNMDDS
+143 
-155 QVSVQ
+155 
-160 TKEQNFISVADD
+160 
-172 EVTAGKGKAF
+172 
-182 ALQLTNETSLT
+182 
-193 ACQFDVAV
+193 
-201 PSGLSLDLEKCSVTG
+201 
-216 RCSSSHQLTSKDLGN
+216 
-231 GRYRFVCMSMDN
+231 MDN

-502 QPVFSTDAN
+502 QPMFSTDAT

-522 VSSAE
+522 VSGAE

-541 VTEADAV
+541 VTE
-548 IIRAKSYTRQYG
+548 
-560 DANPTFEYEVEGA
+560 
-573 ALDGTPEVVCSAVS
+573 
-587 DSPVGTYTIEVRQGS
+587 
-602 VKNYNVHFENGTL
+602 
-615 TITKAPLVIS
+615 
-625 AGSYTKKQGD
+625 
-635 AMPELKASYGGFKNG
+635 
-650 ENETVLTKQP
+650 
-660 VFSTEANESSSP
+660 
-672 ADYVVNVS
+672 
-680 GAEAENYE
+680 
-688 ITYQP
+688 
-693 GTLTVTEADAVII
+693 
-706 RAKSFSR
+706 
-713 QYGDANP
+713 
-720 IFEYE
+720 
-725 VEGVALDGT
+725 
-734 PEFVCSAAD
+734 
-743 GSPVGTY
+743 
-750 TIEVRQ
+750 
-756 GSVKNYNVHFENG
+756 
-769 TLTITKAPLVISAG
+769 
-783 SYTKKQGDAM
+783 
-793 PEFKASYSGFKN
+793 
-805 GETESVLTKQPVFS
+805 
-819 TDANEASSPAEYAVN
+819 
-834 VSSAEAENYEISY
+834 
-847 QPGTLTVTEADAVI
+847 
-861 IRAKNYTRQYGD
+861 
-873 ANPVFEYEV
+873 
-882 EGAAL
+882 
-887 EGTPELTCSAVANS
+887 
-901 PVGTYT
+901 
-907 IELSKGSVK
+907 
-916 NYNVHFENGTMTIT
+916 
-930 KAPLTIS
+930 
-937 AGNYTKKQ
+937 
-945 GDAMPA
+945 
-951 FKASYDGFKNGETE
+951 
-965 SVLTKQPVF
+965 
-974 STDANEAS
+974 
-982 SPAEYAVNVSSAE
+982 
-995 AENYEISYQPGT
+995 
-1007 MTVTEADAVVIRAKS
+1007 
-1022 YSRQYGDANPTF
+1022 
-1034 EYEVEGVALD
+1034 
-1044 GTPELVCSAA
+1044 
-1054 VGSSIGTYT
+1054 
-1063 IEVRQGSVKN
+1063 
-1073 YNVHFENGTL
+1073 
-1083 TITKA
+1083 
-1088 PLVISA
+1088 
-1094 GSYTKKQ
+1094 
-1101 GDAMPELK
+1101 
-1109 ASYGGFKNG
+1109 
-1118 ENETVLTK
+1118 
-1126 QPVFSTEANESSSP
+1126 
-1140 ADYVVNVSGAEATN
+1140 
-1154 YDITYQPGT
+1154 
-1163 LTVTEMPAPI
+1163 MPAPV
-1173 LSVVNKELQISTELA
+1173 LSIVDKDLQISTELE

-1348 IGRIKK
+1348 IGRIKE

>member
-7 IFFLLLLML
+7 ISILLLLIL
-16 LALPIA
+16 LGLPMV
-22 SRAKDVFYIQPF
+22 SKAKDAFYIQPF

-47 LDNANGYRGFQ
+47 LDNENVYRGFQ

-63 PEGLSIVKQTN
+63 PEGLSIVRNTN
-74 NSLAISPT
+74 NSLAISLT
-82 SRASSFALSFNEIG
+82 NRASSFALSSNEVG
-96 DRTTRL
+96 DRTLRL
-102 LCYSAQYETI
+102 LGYSAQYETI
-112 SGNSG
+112 SGDNG

-127 SDFAGG
+127 SDFKGG

-143 NENNQDVNMDDS
+143 NENNQDVSMDDS
-155 QVSVQ
+155 QVLVL
-160 TKEQNFISVADD
+160 TKEQNLISVADG
-172 EVTAGKGKAF
+172 ELTAGKGKAF
-182 ALQLTNETSLT
+182 ALELTNETSLT
-193 ACQFDVAV
+193 ACQFDVVV
-201 PSGLSLDLEKCSVTG
+201 PSGLSLDLAKCSVTG

-280 KAQTYRFEPI
+280 KAQTYRLEPI

-502 QPVFSTDAN
+502 QPVFSTDA
-511 EASSPAEYAVN
+511 
-522 VSSAE
+522 
-527 AENYE
+527 
-532 ISYQPGTLT
+532 T
-541 VTEADAV
+541 
-548 IIRAKSYTRQYG
+548 
-560 DANPTFEYEVEGA
+560 
-573 ALDGTPEVVCSAVS
+573 
-587 DSPVGTYTIEVRQGS
+587 
-602 VKNYNVHFENGTL
+602 
-615 TITKAPLVIS
+615 
-625 AGSYTKKQGD
+625 
-635 AMPELKASYGGFKNG
+635 
-650 ENETVLTKQP
+650 
-660 VFSTEANESSSP
+660 ESSSP

-680 GAEAENYE
+680 GAEA
-688 ITYQP
+688 
-693 GTLTVTEADAVII
+693 D
-706 RAKSFSR
+706 
-713 QYGDANP
+713 
-720 IFEYE
+720 
-725 VEGVALDGT
+725 
-734 PEFVCSAAD
+734 
-743 GSPVGTY
+743 
-750 TIEVRQ
+750 
-756 GSVKNYNVHFENG
+756 
-769 TLTITKAPLVISAG
+769 
-783 SYTKKQGDAM
+783 
-793 PEFKASYSGFKN
+793 
-805 GETESVLTKQPVFS
+805 
-819 TDANEASSPAEYAVN
+819 
-834 VSSAEAENYEISY
+834 
-847 QPGTLTVTEADAVI
+847 
-861 IRAKNYTRQYGD
+861 
-873 ANPVFEYEV
+873 
-882 EGAAL
+882 
-887 EGTPELTCSAVANS
+887 
-901 PVGTYT
+901 
-907 IELSKGSVK
+907 
-916 NYNVHFENGTMTIT
+916 
-930 KAPLTIS
+930 
-937 AGNYTKKQ
+937 
-945 GDAMPA
+945 
-951 FKASYDGFKNGETE
+951 
-965 SVLTKQPVF
+965 
-974 STDANEAS
+974 
-982 SPAEYAVNVSSAE
+982 
-995 AENYEISYQPGT
+995 
-1007 MTVTEADAVVIRAKS
+1007 
-1022 YSRQYGDANPTF
+1022 
-1034 EYEVEGVALD
+1034 
-1044 GTPELVCSAA
+1044 
-1054 VGSSIGTYT
+1054 
-1063 IEVRQGSVKN
+1063 
-1073 YNVHFENGTL
+1073 
-1083 TITKA
+1083 
-1088 PLVISA
+1088 
-1094 GSYTKKQ
+1094 
-1101 GDAMPELK
+1101 
-1109 ASYGGFKNG
+1109 
-1118 ENETVLTK
+1118 
-1126 QPVFSTEANESSSP
+1126 
-1140 ADYVVNVSGAEATN
+1140 N
-1154 YDITYQPGT
+1154 YDITYLPGI
-1163 LTVTEMPAPI
+1163 LTITEMSAPI
-1173 LSVVNKELQISTELA
+1173 VSIVNNELQISTELDNA
-1188 DAIIYYTLDGTNPD
+1188 VIYYTLDGTEPG

-1208 SAPISLYASC
+1208 SEPVSLYASC
-1218 MIKAIVVKNGVKSK
+1218 VIKAVAVVGGVKSK
-1232 IAETEYH
+1232 VTETEYH
-1239 DAQYPDI
+1239 NAQYPDI

-1265 PMLFSVTSVYPFEV
+1265 LMAFKVTSVFPFEV
-1279 TLLNKEEYVEG
+1279 TMIHRRNYQEG
-1290 WRNEQLIG
+1290 WNNEQITG
-1298 DIEVPAFVTSNGVSF
+1298 DIEVPSSVTANGISYS
-1313 AVKSIGRRALCASG
+1313 VKRIGDCALAYTS
-1327 KVTSLKL
+1327 KAASLKL

-1340 IAQEALRT
+1340 IDDSAFKCFGQLKMKE
-1348 IGRIKK
+1348 
-1354 LVIPNSVKEI
+1354 LVVPNSVKVVGGAFVKECN
-1364 GSANIIDDMNLN
+1364 SLN
-1376 TMVLGKGVEIL
+1376 TIVLGTGVEGL
-1387 HFNAFWSTNVPLKE
+1387 QRNAFWGIGALNE

-1406 PVPPVC
+1406 SIPPICDVPDQTFVDI
-1412 GAPDITFEGMPDGV
+1412 PDDV
-1426 TLYVPIGSK
+1426 ALYVPIGSK

>member
-1 MIRLRN
+1 
-7 IFFLLLLML
+7 ML

-409 FRDGDTETRLTT
+409 FRDGDTETGLTM
-421 SAVAQTDAN
+421 SAIAQTDAN

-437 YEIILSG
+437 YEITLSG
-444 AESNKYSFNYVA
+444 AESNKYSFSYVV
-456 GTLTITKAPLTISA
+456 GKLSVTKAPLVISA
-470 GNYTKK
+470 GDYTKK
-476 QGDAMPAFKASY
+476 QGDAMPLFKASY
-488 DGFKNGETESVLTK
+488 SGFKNGENEAVLTK
-502 QPVFSTDAN
+502 QPVFSTDAT
-511 EASSPAEYAVN
+511 E
-522 VSSAE
+522 SSA
-527 AENYE
+527 
-532 ISYQPGTLT
+532 
-541 VTEADAV
+541 
-548 IIRAKSYTRQYG
+548 
-560 DANPTFEYEVEGA
+560 
-573 ALDGTPEVVCSAVS
+573 
-587 DSPVGTYTIEVRQGS
+587 
-602 VKNYNVHFENGTL
+602 
-615 TITKAPLVIS
+615 
-625 AGSYTKKQGD
+625 
-635 AMPELKASYGGFKNG
+635 
-650 ENETVLTKQP
+650 
-660 VFSTEANESSSP
+660 P
-672 ADYVVNVS
+672 ADYAVNVS
-680 GAEAENYE
+680 GAEAENYD
-688 ITYQP
+688 ITYQS
-693 GTLTVTEADAVII
+693 GTLTV
-706 RAKSFSR
+706 R
-713 QYGDANP
+713 
-720 IFEYE
+720 
-725 VEGVALDGT
+725 
-734 PEFVCSAAD
+734 
-743 GSPVGTY
+743 
-750 TIEVRQ
+750 
-756 GSVKNYNVHFENG
+756 
-769 TLTITKAPLVISAG
+769 
-783 SYTKKQGDAM
+783 
-793 PEFKASYSGFKN
+793 
-805 GETESVLTKQPVFS
+805 
-819 TDANEASSPAEYAVN
+819 
-834 VSSAEAENYEISY
+834 
-847 QPGTLTVTEADAVI
+847 
-861 IRAKNYTRQYGD
+861 
-873 ANPVFEYEV
+873 
-882 EGAAL
+882 
-887 EGTPELTCSAVANS
+887 
-901 PVGTYT
+901 
-907 IELSKGSVK
+907 
-916 NYNVHFENGTMTIT
+916 
-930 KAPLTIS
+930 
-937 AGNYTKKQ
+937 
-945 GDAMPA
+945 
-951 FKASYDGFKNGETE
+951 
-965 SVLTKQPVF
+965 
-974 STDANEAS
+974 
-982 SPAEYAVNVSSAE
+982 
-995 AENYEISYQPGT
+995 
-1007 MTVTEADAVVIRAKS
+1007 
-1022 YSRQYGDANPTF
+1022 
-1034 EYEVEGVALD
+1034 
-1044 GTPELVCSAA
+1044 
-1054 VGSSIGTYT
+1054 
-1063 IEVRQGSVKN
+1063 
-1073 YNVHFENGTL
+1073 
-1083 TITKA
+1083 
-1088 PLVISA
+1088 
-1094 GSYTKKQ
+1094 
-1101 GDAMPELK
+1101 
-1109 ASYGGFKNG
+1109 
-1118 ENETVLTK
+1118 
-1126 QPVFSTEANESSSP
+1126 
-1140 ADYVVNVSGAEATN
+1140 
-1154 YDITYQPGT
+1154 
-1163 LTVTEMPAPI
+1163 EMPAP
-1173 LSVVNKELQISTELA
+1173 VVSIINKELQISTELDNA
-1188 DAIIYYTLDGTNPD
+1188 VIYYTLDGTEPD

-1208 SAPISLYASC
+1208 SEPFCLYASC
-1218 MIKAIVVKNGVKSK
+1218 VIKAIAAVGGVKSK
-1232 IAETEYH
+1232 VTETEFH
-1239 DAQYPDI
+1239 DALYPDI

-1265 PMLFSVTSVYPFEV
+1265 LMAFKVTSVFPFEV
-1279 TLLNKEEYVEG
+1279 TMIHRSNYQEG
-1290 WRNEQLIG
+1290 WNNEQITG
-1298 DIEVPAFVTSNGVSF
+1298 DIEVPSSVTANGISYS
-1313 AVKSIGRRALCASG
+1313 VKRIGDSALAYTP
-1327 KVTSLKL
+1327 KAASLKL

-1340 IAQEALRT
+1340 IDGSAFRCFGQLKMKE
-1348 IGRIKK
+1348 
-1354 LVIPNSVKEI
+1354 LVVPNSVKVVGGAFVTECN
-1364 GSANIIDDMNLN
+1364 SLN
-1376 TMVLGKGVEIL
+1376 TIVLGTGVERL
-1387 HFNAFWSTNVPLKE
+1387 QRDAFWGIGALKE

-1406 PVPPVC
+1406 SIPPVC
-1412 GAPDITFEGMPDGV
+1412 DVPDQTFVDIPDDV
-1426 TLYVPIGSK
+1426 ALYVPIGSK

>member
-1 MIRLRN
+1 M
-7 IFFLLLLML
+7 
-16 LALPIA
+16 
-22 SRAKDVFYIQPF
+22 
-34 NIVPGDTKTISLN
+34 N
-47 LDNANGYRGFQ
+47 LDNENVYRGFQ

-82 SRASSFALSFNEIG
+82 SRASSFALSSNEIG

-402 FKISYEG
+402 FKILYEG

-456 GTLTITKAPLTISA
+456 GKL
-470 GNYTKK
+470 
-476 QGDAMPAFKASY
+476 
-488 DGFKNGETESVLTK
+488 SV
-502 QPVFSTDAN
+502 
-511 EASSPAEYAVN
+511 
-522 VSSAE
+522 
-527 AENYE
+527 
-532 ISYQPGTLT
+532 
-541 VTEADAV
+541 
-548 IIRAKSYTRQYG
+548 
-560 DANPTFEYEVEGA
+560 
-573 ALDGTPEVVCSAVS
+573 
-587 DSPVGTYTIEVRQGS
+587 
-602 VKNYNVHFENGTL
+602 
-615 TITKAPLVIS
+615 TKAPLVIS
-625 AGSYTKKQGD
+625 
-635 AMPELKASYGGFKNG
+635 
-650 ENETVLTKQP
+650 
-660 VFSTEANESSSP
+660 
-672 ADYVVNVS
+672 S
-680 GAEAENYE
+680 GN
-688 ITYQP
+688 
-693 GTLTVTEADAVII
+693 
-706 RAKSFSR
+706 
-713 QYGDANP
+713 
-720 IFEYE
+720 
-725 VEGVALDGT
+725 
-734 PEFVCSAAD
+734 
-743 GSPVGTY
+743 
-750 TIEVRQ
+750 
-756 GSVKNYNVHFENG
+756 
-769 TLTITKAPLVISAG
+769 
-783 SYTKKQGDAM
+783 YTKKQGDAM

-805 GETESVLTKQPVFS
+805 GE
-819 TDANEASSPAEYAVN
+819 
-834 VSSAEAENYEISY
+834 
-847 QPGTLTVTEADAVI
+847 
-861 IRAKNYTRQYGD
+861 
-873 ANPVFEYEV
+873 
-882 EGAAL
+882 
-887 EGTPELTCSAVANS
+887 
-901 PVGTYT
+901 
-907 IELSKGSVK
+907 
-916 NYNVHFENGTMTIT
+916 
-930 KAPLTIS
+930 
-937 AGNYTKKQ
+937 
-945 GDAMPA
+945 
-951 FKASYDGFKNGETE
+951 
-965 SVLTKQPVF
+965 
-974 STDANEAS
+974 
-982 SPAEYAVNVSSAE
+982 
-995 AENYEISYQPGT
+995 
-1007 MTVTEADAVVIRAKS
+1007 
-1022 YSRQYGDANPTF
+1022 
-1034 EYEVEGVALD
+1034 
-1044 GTPELVCSAA
+1044 
-1054 VGSSIGTYT
+1054 
-1063 IEVRQGSVKN
+1063 
-1073 YNVHFENGTL
+1073 
-1083 TITKA
+1083 
-1088 PLVISA
+1088 
-1094 GSYTKKQ
+1094 
-1101 GDAMPELK
+1101 
-1109 ASYGGFKNG
+1109 
-1118 ENETVLTK
+1118 NETVLTK
-1126 QPVFSTEANESSSP
+1126 QPVFSTDATESSSP
-1140 ADYVVNVSGAEATN
+1140 ADYVVNVSGAEADN
-1154 YDITYQPGT
+1154 YDITYLPGI
-1163 LTVTEMPAPI
+1163 LTITEMSAPI
-1173 LSVVNKELQISTELA
+1173 VSIVNNELQISTELDNA
-1188 DAIIYYTLDGTNPD
+1188 VIYYTLDGTEPG

-1208 SAPISLYASC
+1208 SEPVSLYASC
-1218 MIKAIVVKNGVKSK
+1218 VIKAVAVVGGVKSK
-1232 IAETEYH
+1232 VTETEYH
-1239 DAQYPDI
+1239 NAQYPDI

-1265 PMLFSVTSVYPFEV
+1265 LMAFKVTSVFPFEV
-1279 TLLNKEEYVEG
+1279 TMIHRRNYQEG
-1290 WRNEQLIG
+1290 WNNEQITG
-1298 DIEVPAFVTSNGVSF
+1298 DIEVPSSVTANGISYS
-1313 AVKSIGRRALCASG
+1313 VKRIGDCALAYTS
-1327 KVTSLKL
+1327 KAASLKL

-1340 IAQEALRT
+1340 IDDSAFKCFGQLKMKE
-1348 IGRIKK
+1348 
-1354 LVIPNSVKEI
+1354 LVVPNSVKVVGGAFVKECN
-1364 GSANIIDDMNLN
+1364 SLNII
-1376 TMVLGKGVEIL
+1376 VLGTGVEGL
-1387 HFNAFWSTNVPLKE
+1387 QRNAFWGIGALKE

-1406 PVPPVC
+1406 SIPPICDVPDQTFVDI
-1412 GAPDITFEGMPDGV
+1412 PDDV
-1426 TLYVPIGSK
+1426 ALYVPIGSK

-1441 PGWNHFAGHIVEINP
+1441 PGWDHFAGYIVEIDP

-1462 VISIKDNTSWYNL
+1462 VISVKDDASWYNL
-1475 RGVRS
+1475 QGVKS
-1480 LEKPTAPGIYIHGGK
+1480 SEKPTAPGIYIHGGK

>member
-1 MIRLRN
+1 
-7 IFFLLLLML
+7 ML

-330 TDKSVVWESSNEQV
+330 TDKRVAWKSSNEQV
-344 ATVDAN
+344 ASVDAN
-350 GKVIAKAEGQCQI
+350 GNVVAKAEGQCVI
-363 IAYSADR
+363 NAYSADR

-383 PLTVRVEDVSRK
+383 PLTVRVEDASRK

-409 FRDGDTETRLTT
+409 FRDGDTETGLTM
-421 SAVAQTDAN
+421 SAIAQTDAN

-437 YEIILSG
+437 YEITLSG
-444 AESNKYSFNYVA
+444 AESNKYSF
-456 GTLTITKAPLTISA
+456 S
-470 GNYTKK
+470 
-476 QGDAMPAFKASY
+476 
-488 DGFKNGETESVLTK
+488 
-502 QPVFSTDAN
+502 
-511 EASSPAEYAVN
+511 
-522 VSSAE
+522 
-527 AENYE
+527 
-532 ISYQPGTLT
+532 
-541 VTEADAV
+541 
-548 IIRAKSYTRQYG
+548 
-560 DANPTFEYEVEGA
+560 
-573 ALDGTPEVVCSAVS
+573 
-587 DSPVGTYTIEVRQGS
+587 
-602 VKNYNVHFENGTL
+602 
-615 TITKAPLVIS
+615 
-625 AGSYTKKQGD
+625 
-635 AMPELKASYGGFKNG
+635 
-650 ENETVLTKQP
+650 
-660 VFSTEANESSSP
+660 
-672 ADYVVNVS
+672 YVV
-680 GAEAENYE
+680 GK
-688 ITYQP
+688 
-693 GTLTVTEADAVII
+693 L
-706 RAKSFSR
+706 
-713 QYGDANP
+713 
-720 IFEYE
+720 
-725 VEGVALDGT
+725 
-734 PEFVCSAAD
+734 
-743 GSPVGTY
+743 
-750 TIEVRQ
+750 
-756 GSVKNYNVHFENG
+756 SV
-769 TLTITKAPLVISAG
+769 TKAPLVISAG

-805 GETESVLTKQPVFS
+805 GETE
-819 TDANEASSPAEYAVN
+819 A
-834 VSSAEAENYEISY
+834 
-847 QPGTLTVTEADAVI
+847 
-861 IRAKNYTRQYGD
+861 
-873 ANPVFEYEV
+873 
-882 EGAAL
+882 
-887 EGTPELTCSAVANS
+887 
-901 PVGTYT
+901 
-907 IELSKGSVK
+907 
-916 NYNVHFENGTMTIT
+916 
-930 KAPLTIS
+930 
-937 AGNYTKKQ
+937 
-945 GDAMPA
+945 
-951 FKASYDGFKNGETE
+951 
-965 SVLTKQPVF
+965 
-974 STDANEAS
+974 
-982 SPAEYAVNVSSAE
+982 
-995 AENYEISYQPGT
+995 
-1007 MTVTEADAVVIRAKS
+1007 
-1022 YSRQYGDANPTF
+1022 
-1034 EYEVEGVALD
+1034 
-1044 GTPELVCSAA
+1044 
-1054 VGSSIGTYT
+1054 
-1063 IEVRQGSVKN
+1063 
-1073 YNVHFENGTL
+1073 
-1083 TITKA
+1083 
-1088 PLVISA
+1088 
-1094 GSYTKKQ
+1094 
-1101 GDAMPELK
+1101 
-1109 ASYGGFKNG
+1109 
-1118 ENETVLTK
+1118 VLTK

-1154 YDITYQPGT
+1154 YDITYLPGI
-1163 LTVTEMPAPI
+1163 LTVTEMPAP
-1173 LSVVNKELQISTELA
+1173 VVSIINKELQISTELDNA
-1188 DAIIYYTLDGTNPD
+1188 VIYYTLDGTEPD

-1208 SAPISLYASC
+1208 SEPFCLYASC
-1218 MIKAIVVKNGVKSK
+1218 VIKAVAVVGGVKSK
-1232 IAETEYH
+1232 VTETEYH

-1265 PMLFSVTSVYPFEV
+1265 LMAFKVTSVFPFEV
-1279 TLLNKEEYVEG
+1279 TMIHRSNYQEG
-1290 WRNEQLIG
+1290 WNNEQITG
-1298 DIEVPAFVTSNGVSF
+1298 DIEVPSSVTANGISYS
-1313 AVKSIGRRALCASG
+1313 VKRIGDSALAYTP
-1327 KVTSLKL
+1327 KAASLKL

-1340 IAQEALRT
+1340 IDGSAFRCFGQLKMKE
-1348 IGRIKK
+1348 
-1354 LVIPNSVKEI
+1354 LVVPNSVKVVGGAFVTECN
-1364 GSANIIDDMNLN
+1364 SLN
-1376 TMVLGKGVEIL
+1376 TIVLGTGVERL
-1387 HFNAFWSTNVPLKE
+1387 QRDAFWGIGALKE

-1406 PVPPVC
+1406 SIPPVC
-1412 GAPDITFEGMPDGV
+1412 DVPDQTFVDIPDDV
-1426 TLYVPIGSK
+1426 ALYVPISSK

-1441 PGWNHFAGHIVEINP
+1441 PGWNHFAGHIVEIDP

-1462 VISIKDNTSWYNL
+1462 VISVKHNASWYNL
-1475 RGVRS
+1475 QGVRS
-1480 LEKPTAPGIYIHGGK
+1480 SEKPTVPGIYIHGGK

>member
-1 MIRLRN
+1 
-7 IFFLLLLML
+7 ML

-47 LDNANGYRGFQ
+47 LDNENVYRGFQ

-502 QPVFSTDAN
+502 QPMFSTDAT

-522 VSSAE
+522 VSGAE

-541 VTEADAV
+541 VTE
-548 IIRAKSYTRQYG
+548 
-560 DANPTFEYEVEGA
+560 
-573 ALDGTPEVVCSAVS
+573 
-587 DSPVGTYTIEVRQGS
+587 
-602 VKNYNVHFENGTL
+602 
-615 TITKAPLVIS
+615 
-625 AGSYTKKQGD
+625 
-635 AMPELKASYGGFKNG
+635 
-650 ENETVLTKQP
+650 
-660 VFSTEANESSSP
+660 
-672 ADYVVNVS
+672 
-680 GAEAENYE
+680 
-688 ITYQP
+688 
-693 GTLTVTEADAVII
+693 
-706 RAKSFSR
+706 
-713 QYGDANP
+713 
-720 IFEYE
+720 
-725 VEGVALDGT
+725 
-734 PEFVCSAAD
+734 
-743 GSPVGTY
+743 
-750 TIEVRQ
+750 
-756 GSVKNYNVHFENG
+756 
-769 TLTITKAPLVISAG
+769 
-783 SYTKKQGDAM
+783 
-793 PEFKASYSGFKN
+793 
-805 GETESVLTKQPVFS
+805 
-819 TDANEASSPAEYAVN
+819 
-834 VSSAEAENYEISY
+834 
-847 QPGTLTVTEADAVI
+847 
-861 IRAKNYTRQYGD
+861 
-873 ANPVFEYEV
+873 
-882 EGAAL
+882 
-887 EGTPELTCSAVANS
+887 
-901 PVGTYT
+901 
-907 IELSKGSVK
+907 
-916 NYNVHFENGTMTIT
+916 
-930 KAPLTIS
+930 
-937 AGNYTKKQ
+937 
-945 GDAMPA
+945 
-951 FKASYDGFKNGETE
+951 
-965 SVLTKQPVF
+965 
-974 STDANEAS
+974 
-982 SPAEYAVNVSSAE
+982 
-995 AENYEISYQPGT
+995 
-1007 MTVTEADAVVIRAKS
+1007 
-1022 YSRQYGDANPTF
+1022 
-1034 EYEVEGVALD
+1034 
-1044 GTPELVCSAA
+1044 
-1054 VGSSIGTYT
+1054 
-1063 IEVRQGSVKN
+1063 
-1073 YNVHFENGTL
+1073 
-1083 TITKA
+1083 
-1088 PLVISA
+1088 
-1094 GSYTKKQ
+1094 
-1101 GDAMPELK
+1101 
-1109 ASYGGFKNG
+1109 
-1118 ENETVLTK
+1118 
-1126 QPVFSTEANESSSP
+1126 
-1140 ADYVVNVSGAEATN
+1140 
-1154 YDITYQPGT
+1154 
-1163 LTVTEMPAPI
+1163 MPAPV
-1173 LSVVNKELQISTELA
+1173 LSIVDKDLQISTELE

-1348 IGRIKK
+1348 IGRIKE

>member
-1 MIRLRN
+1 M
-7 IFFLLLLML
+7 
-16 LALPIA
+16 
-22 SRAKDVFYIQPF
+22 
-34 NIVPGDTKTISLN
+34 
-47 LDNANGYRGFQ
+47 
-58 TDIVL
+58 
-63 PEGLSIVKQTN
+63 
-74 NSLAISPT
+74 
-82 SRASSFALSFNEIG
+82 
-96 DRTTRL
+96 
-102 LCYSAQYETI
+102 
-112 SGNSG
+112 
-117 ALVNIQVKAS
+117 
-127 SDFAGG
+127 
-133 YVQLKNTIFS
+133 
-143 NENNQDVNMDDS
+143 
-155 QVSVQ
+155 
-160 TKEQNFISVADD
+160 
-172 EVTAGKGKAF
+172 
-182 ALQLTNETSLT
+182 
-193 ACQFDVAV
+193 
-201 PSGLSLDLEKCSVTG
+201 
-216 RCSSSHQLTSKDLGN
+216 
-231 GRYRFVCMSMDN
+231 
-243 TTFVGHSGTIL
+243 
-254 NLWVNAEASA
+254 
-264 RDHKKVKVE
+264 
-273 NVVFSDA
+273 
-280 KAQTYRFEPI
+280 
-290 SFDVNVSF
+290 
-298 VVATS
+298 
-303 IRLSE
+303 
-308 SSLSLQVDD
+308 
-317 SRTLT
+317 
-322 ATVLPENC
+322 
-330 TDKSVVWESSNEQV
+330 
-344 ATVDAN
+344 
-350 GKVIAKAEGQCQI
+350 
-363 IAYSADR
+363 
-370 SVKAECAVTVTKI
+370 
-383 PLTVRVEDVSRK
+383 
-395 YGDENPQ
+395 
-402 FKISYEG
+402 
-409 FRDGDTETRLTT
+409 
-421 SAVAQTDAN
+421 
-430 LKSAVGD
+430 
-437 YEIILSG
+437 
-444 AESNKYSFNYVA
+444 
-456 GTLTITKAPLTISA
+456 
-470 GNYTKK
+470 
-476 QGDAMPAFKASY
+476 
-488 DGFKNGETESVLTK
+488 
-502 QPVFSTDAN
+502 
-511 EASSPAEYAVN
+511 
-522 VSSAE
+522 
-527 AENYE
+527 
-532 ISYQPGTLT
+532 
-541 VTEADAV
+541 TEADAV
-548 IIRAKSYTRQYG
+548 IIRSKSYTRQYG
-560 DANPTFEYEVEGA
+560 DANPV
-573 ALDGTPEVVCSAVS
+573 
-587 DSPVGTYTIEVRQGS
+587 
-602 VKNYNVHFENGTL
+602 
-615 TITKAPLVIS
+615 
-625 AGSYTKKQGD
+625 
-635 AMPELKASYGGFKNG
+635 
-650 ENETVLTKQP
+650 
-660 VFSTEANESSSP
+660 
-672 ADYVVNVS
+672 
-680 GAEAENYE
+680 
-688 ITYQP
+688 
-693 GTLTVTEADAVII
+693 
-706 RAKSFSR
+706 
-713 QYGDANP
+713 
-720 IFEYE
+720 
-725 VEGVALDGT
+725 
-734 PEFVCSAAD
+734 
-743 GSPVGTY
+743 
-750 TIEVRQ
+750 
-756 GSVKNYNVHFENG
+756 
-769 TLTITKAPLVISAG
+769 
-783 SYTKKQGDAM
+783 
-793 PEFKASYSGFKN
+793 
-805 GETESVLTKQPVFS
+805 
-819 TDANEASSPAEYAVN
+819 
-834 VSSAEAENYEISY
+834 
-847 QPGTLTVTEADAVI
+847 
-861 IRAKNYTRQYGD
+861 
-873 ANPVFEYEV
+873 
-882 EGAAL
+882 
-887 EGTPELTCSAVANS
+887 
-901 PVGTYT
+901 
-907 IELSKGSVK
+907 
-916 NYNVHFENGTMTIT
+916 
-930 KAPLTIS
+930 
-937 AGNYTKKQ
+937 
-945 GDAMPA
+945 
-951 FKASYDGFKNGETE
+951 
-965 SVLTKQPVF
+965 
-974 STDANEAS
+974 
-982 SPAEYAVNVSSAE
+982 
-995 AENYEISYQPGT
+995 
-1007 MTVTEADAVVIRAKS
+1007 
-1022 YSRQYGDANPTF
+1022 F